1 MQPVIDRKF
10 TADELNTWES
20 IVSLREKKR
29 KFQVI
34 DIYNDGF
41 EELGLNQFEIPQLW
55 KINNTLY
62 SKTGFSGRYV
72 TGLEDGSSFYRML
85 ANRVFPIG
93 NFVRDKEDLS
103 YTPAPDMLHD
113 LFGHIPFL
121 MDEKYAN
128 FCHKFG
134 ESACKVI
141 DNPEKLRKYER
152 FFWFTIE
159 FGLIQIN
166 EVKQI
171 FGAGIASSLGECD
184 YALSNVPEVI
194 DFEIDCI
201 INQEFKIDEM
211 QNKLFILKSVDQLY
225 DSLDELNNKI
235 QN

>member
-10 TADELNTWES
+10 TTVELDTWKT

-29 KFQVI
+29 KAQVV
-34 DIYNDGF
+34 DIYNDGL
-41 EELGLNQFEIPQLW
+41 EELGLNQYEIPQLW
-55 KINNTLY
+55 KINNILN

-72 TGLEDGSSFYRML
+72 TGLEEGSSFYKML

-93 NFVRDKEDLS
+93 NFIRDKDDLN

-121 MDEKYAN
+121 MNKKYAD
-128 FCHKFG
+128 FCEKFG
-134 ESACKVI
+134 TSVCKVI
-141 DNPEKLRKYER
+141 DEPAKLRKYER

-159 FGLIQIN
+159 FGLVKIN

-201 INQEFKIDEM
+201 VNQEFKIDEM
-211 QNKLFILKSVDQLY
+211 QNKLFILKSVNQLY
-225 DSLDELNNKI
+225 SSLDELNNKL